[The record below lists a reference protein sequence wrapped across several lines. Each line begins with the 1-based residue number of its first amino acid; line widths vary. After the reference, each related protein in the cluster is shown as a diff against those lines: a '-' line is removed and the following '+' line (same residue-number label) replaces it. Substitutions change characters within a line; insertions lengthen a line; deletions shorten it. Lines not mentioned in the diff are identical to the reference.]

1 MILPGQN
8 YLDGSHGCVP
18 QVSAPRLQTQ
28 YPPHSRLAEYVQE
41 HSRGN
46 SLTYPPTYPP
56 GQLRQQCHRQGARE
70 ICYEVSAGGLCV
82 RVEDGTPYVAVIV
95 RRSKGGYFEW
105 CLPKGHLEHRET
117 PAEAALREVREETGI
132 QGKIICHVDTV
143 DYWFSCRESRIHKKV
158 HHYLMEYVSGSLTVE
173 NDPDSEAEE
182 AQWIDLRRVDSM
194 LAYPNERKVVR
205 TACGLLY
212 PDQVKR

>member
-8 YLDGSHGCVP
+8 YLDGSHECAP
-18 QVSAPRLQTQ
+18 RVSAPRLQTQ
-28 YPPHSRLAEYVQE
+28 YSPQSRLAGYAQG
-41 HSRGN
+41 HSGGG
-46 SLTYPPTYPP
+46 SLTYPPTCPP
-56 GQLRQQCHRQGARE
+56 GQSHRQCHRPSERE

-143 DYWFSCRESRIHKKV
+143 DYWFSYQESRIHKKV

-182 AQWIDLRRVDSM
+182 AKWIDLRRVGSM
-194 LAYPNERKVVR
+194 LAYPNERKIVR

-212 PDQVKR
+212 PESMKR